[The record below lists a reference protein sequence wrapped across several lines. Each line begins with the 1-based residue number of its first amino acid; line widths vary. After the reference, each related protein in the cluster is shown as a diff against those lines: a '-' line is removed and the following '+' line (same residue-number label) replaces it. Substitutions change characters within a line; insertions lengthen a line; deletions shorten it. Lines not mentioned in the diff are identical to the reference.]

1 MKTATELPS
10 DRSVHDVRS
19 SATIHEPITVCII
32 SDVRLTRDGLALLLT
47 QDRSVSVVGA
57 ASSTVTVDRIAELHP
72 EIGLLDAALASMR
85 DCARRLRDA
94 AQGIKIVAFALS
106 EADQELIACAEAGVS
121 AFVGRD
127 ESSQDLLRAIH
138 QVWRGEF
145 SISPR
150 RASLL
155 LGRIAELAQSRAC
168 PPDNLTPR
176 EREIVPLI
184 ECGLSNKEIARK
196 LSIETA
202 TVKNHVHNIL
212 EKMELRSRGEV
223 AARVRSSQAR
233 PGAWTRDADIALASP
248 R

>member
-1 MKTATELPS
+1 LRTAPELPS
-10 DRSVHDVRS
+10 DRAVDDVRS
-19 SATIHEPITVCII
+19 SATVHQPVTVFII
-32 SDVRLTRDGLALLLT
+32 SDVRLTRDGLALLLA
-47 QDRSVSVVGA
+47 QDRSISVVGA
-57 ASSTVTVDRIAELHP
+57 ASSTVTVEQVAELHP
-72 EIGLLDAALASMR
+72 EIGLLDATLASMR
-85 DCARRLRDA
+85 DCARRLSDA

-106 EADQELIACAEAGVS
+106 EADQELIVCAEAGVS

-155 LGRIAELAQSRAC
+155 LGRIAELAQSRVC

-176 EREIVPLI
+176 EREVVRLI
-184 ECGLSNKEIARK
+184 ERGLSNKEIARK

-202 TVKNHVHNIL
+202 TIKNHVHNIL
-212 EKMELRSRGEV
+212 EKMQLRSRGQV
-223 AARVRSSQAR
+223 AARVRTSQAR
-233 PGAWTRDADIALASP
+233 PEA
-248 R
+248 